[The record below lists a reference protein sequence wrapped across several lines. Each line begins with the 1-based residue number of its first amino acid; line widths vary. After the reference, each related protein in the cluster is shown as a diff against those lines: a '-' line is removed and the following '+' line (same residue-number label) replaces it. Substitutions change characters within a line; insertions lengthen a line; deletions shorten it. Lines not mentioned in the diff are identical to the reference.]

1 MDAAGRAEQELGVAV
16 EVVKKG
22 SPGYALEG
30 DPPPCP
36 SVMVNG
42 ELVAEGAVAYEVL
55 RDELLAAGAGAR
67 GAP

>member
-1 MDAAGRAEQELGVAV
+1 MEAAGRAEKEMGAAI
-16 EVVKKG
+16 EVVKK
-22 SPGYALEG
+22 SSKEYVLED

-42 ELVAEGAVAYEVL
+42 ELIAEGAVAYEVL
-55 RDELLAAGAGAR
+55 KAELLAAGPGQ

>member
-1 MDAAGRAEQELGVAV
+1 V
-16 EVVKKG
+16 
-22 SPGYALEG
+22 LED

-42 ELVAEGAVAYEVL
+42 ELIAEGTVAYEVL
-55 RDELLAAGAGAR
+55 KAELLSASAGEE